1 MLSLPLIV
9 GSFVAGIFMFL
20 APCTLPLVPGYLAFI
35 GGTRVMRNSVA
46 FVFGFGVVFVL
57 LGLFAGSLG
66 VIVGPYRLWGERLGG
81 VLIIFFGL
89 TMLGVGAGFL
99 QREWHVRVP
108 KLIQPGNP
116 ASSFLIGAL
125 FALGWSPCIGPILG
139 TVLLLASGSST
150 AASGALLLGVF
161 ALGLGLP
168 FLLTALLL
176 ERASAAFMRLAKA
189 AVYAQY
195 VGGVLLVLVGVGLLF
210 GSFAQFTDWALLY
223 IPGYTS
229 LLNYL

>member
-1 MLSLPLIV
+1 MV
-9 GSFVAGIFMFL
+9 GAFVAGIFMFL

-35 GGTRVMRNSVA
+35 GGNKVMRNAVT
-46 FVFGFGVVFVL
+46 FVLGFGVVFVL

-66 VIVGPYRLWGERLGG
+66 SIIGPYRFWGERLAGI
-81 VLIIFFGL
+81 LIIFFGL
-89 TMLGVGAGFL
+89 TMLGVGSGLL
-99 QREWHVRVP
+99 QREWHARVP
-108 KLIQPGNP
+108 KFIQRGNP

-139 TVLLLASGSST
+139 TVLLLASSSST
-150 AASGALLLGVF
+150 ASTGALLLALF

-176 ERASAAFMRLAKA
+176 KQVSEAFLRMAKV

-195 VGGVLLVLVGVGLLF
+195 IGGALLVVVGAGLLA
-210 GSFAQFTDWALLY
+210 GSFAQFTDWALLH